1 MVQIVSYKNAHQN
14 GINAM
19 MQEIALEF
27 GEHIFSK
34 PTKQTPILP
43 DTYWVAIHNKKVIG
57 TVGVLVVNNNV
68 GILKK
73 MMLKREFRGKEFGV
87 SKLLLD
93 TAIKWSQEANISMLY
108 LGTMQQFKAAQIFYE
123 RNGFEKTQE
132 NKLPSS
138 FLKNPLD
145 TVFYK
150 LNLKD

>member
-1 MVQIVSYKNAHQN
+1 MVQIVSYKTAHQN
-14 GINAM
+14 GIDTM

-43 DTYWVAIHNKKVIG
+43 DNYWVALHNKKVIG
-57 TVGVLVVNNNV
+57 TVGVLVVKNNI

-73 MMLKREFRGKEFGV
+73 MMLKKKYRGKEFGI

-93 TAIKWSQEANISMLY
+93 TVIKWSKTANISAIY
-108 LGTMQQFKAAQIFYE
+108 LGTMQQFKAAQVFYE
-123 RNGFEKTQE
+123 RNGFEKIPE
-132 NKLPSS
+132 YELPSN

-145 TVFYK
+145 TVFFK